1 MVHQNKSP
9 AVLLIEQAQEFQ
21 EAASRLE
28 SQCWKLLPEPYSER
42 ARNQILKASRCLKL
56 YKRYSEAGTYQC
68 LEAEIQA
75 KHFRESLERAAQACA
90 DGLNIIET
98 RKGNVNQTH
107 IQIGQTLAQWAG
119 RKISTF
125 PDKINTYTY
134 EFIIC

>member
-1 MVHQNKSP
+1 MPHRSKSP

-42 ARNQILKASRCLKL
+42 ARNQILNASRCLKL
-56 YKRYSEAGTYQC
+56 YKRYSEAGTHQC

-75 KHFRESLERAAQACA
+75 KHFRESLERAARACA
-90 DGLNIIET
+90 DGLNEIE
-98 RKGNVNQTH
+98 RREGNVKQIH
-107 IQIGQTLAQWAG
+107 IQIGQSLAKWAG

-125 PDKINTYTY
+125 PDKLNTYTY
-134 EFIIC
+134 EFVIC